1 MASGH
6 SIILPDN
13 IFHQTIGNIMSDF
26 GAFPPEINSGCMYAG
41 PGAGPMMAAATAWNT
56 LAAELSSTA
65 AAYESVITELAGEQ
79 WLGPASGSMAA
90 AARPYVAW
98 MNVTAA
104 QAQHAAT
111 QAMAS
116 AGAFDAA
123 FAATVPP
130 PLIAANRALLAALVA
145 TNFLGV
151 NTPAIMAAEAQ
162 YAEMW
167 AQDAAA
173 MYAYAASSASA
184 GTLIPLTPPAPTAN
198 PAGLVGQAAA
208 VAQAG
213 AAGTQAGLIQTISSL
228 PNAVA
233 ALASPV
239 AAVPAQATPILGVP
253 FVANTINGIVN
264 STAWWVMNTIPNSV
278 LLSHAM
284 NGAPATVPLASSAHT
299 VVSGS
304 GMAGVGSSAGQ
315 AVAGE
320 FGGSPVVANLGRA
333 SAVGAM
339 SVPASWSAA
348 TPATGFGA
356 SPSTGSGWAVAS
368 EQAAPMAAV
377 PAGMPAM
384 AMAGS
389 PSGFGGPRYGFKP
402 TVMPKTVL
410 A

>member
-1 MASGH
+1 M
-6 SIILPDN
+6 
-13 IFHQTIGNIMSDF
+13 DF
-26 GAFPPEINSGCMYAG
+26 GALPPEINSARMYAG

-65 AAYESVITELAGEQ
+65 AGYESVITELTGEH
-79 WLGPASGSMAA
+79 WLGPASASMAA
-90 AARPYVAW
+90 AVQPYLAW

-104 QAQHAAT
+104 HAQRAAS

-116 AGAFDAA
+116 AAA
-123 FAATVPP
+123 FETAFAMTVSPAV
-130 PLIAANRALLAALVA
+130 IAANRAQLAALVA
-145 TNFLGV
+145 TNFLGI
-151 NTPAIMAAEAQ
+151 NTAAIMATEAL

-173 MYAYAASSASA
+173 MYGYAASSASA
-184 GTLIPLTPPAPTAN
+184 ATLSPLTPPAPTAN
-198 PAGLVGQAAA
+198 PAGLAGQAAA

-213 AAGTQAGLIQTISSL
+213 AAGAQPELMQTISSL

-239 AAVPAQATPILGVP
+239 AAVPAQAITNPLSLP
-253 FVANTINGIVN
+253 FVTNAINGIVN

-284 NGAPATVPLASSAHT
+284 NGASATVPLATSAHT
-299 VVSGS
+299 V
-304 GMAGVGSSAGQ
+304 AGGVAVTGLTGAAGPPGAAAVGGAP
-315 AVAGE
+315 AVAGLGQASTV
-320 FGGSPVVANLGRA
+320 GGL
-333 SAVGAM
+333 

-348 TPATGFGA
+348 TPATSSGA
-356 SPSTGSGWAVAS
+356 SALTASGWAVAP
-368 EQAAPMAAV
+368 EEPAPIAAV

-384 AMAGS
+384 ATAGTS
-389 PSGFGGPRYGFKP
+389 PGFGGPRYGFKP

-410 A
+410 V